1 MVTHINNCDGTASQ
15 TVRMLAY
22 SMNNMG
28 AKCVGLAQEIMQ
40 VIMPT
45 INKIKD
51 RREDVRTTCYF
62 KSNGELKKKYEN
74 MSLAEAFGITKQMY
88 FTVGLVG
95 ERKVKIAIDIFS
107 DMYLYDLA
115 TVEEFD
121 KLIYDKLEDSILTNL
136 TYDVFTRYIS
146 DIVGERIFRAIFY

>member
-1 MVTHINNCDGTASQ
+1 MVTRNINSDVTATQ
-15 TVRMLAY
+15 TVKTLVD
-22 SMNNMG
+22 SMHGMG
-28 AKCVGLAQEIMQ
+28 TKCVGLAQKIMQ
-40 VIMPT
+40 DIMPT
-45 INKIKD
+45 INRIKD

-74 MSLAEAFGITKQMY
+74 MSLAEAFGITNQMY

-95 ERKVKIAIDIFS
+95 ERKVKIAINIFS

-121 KLIYDKLEDSILTNL
+121 KLIFDKFEDCILTNL
-136 TYDVFTRYIS
+136 TYDVYRRYIS
-146 DIVGERIFRAIFY
+146 DIVGERIFSAIFY